1 MKKIFEYFNLEC
13 GVLNNFGQVVV
24 LVLLL
29 CAVPFFPG
37 ALGEGQAQQAPVVTD
52 EMVQSALDG
61 DTYSA
66 YIVGR
71 DFLVKGGEEN
81 ILNSLKY
88 LKIAFEGYSVAEG
101 DDERWSASVLKMMGD
116 GFSQL
121 SNYAAAID
129 NYETAYKVLGRFT
142 HLEGAVLER
151 ALILQAHGIAL
162 LDLSRYE
169 DSLVFFEAARA
180 GMIVADGEDSSWLGD
195 TYLNEGIALEG
206 LSRFQKAVEVYQEA
220 LLRYSDAYGLESA
233 QAAYA
238 INNIGWVFRRM
249 DNFGEAERWTLR
261 ALPLIEKY
269 EGVFSDNASKVRI
282 NLGIISLQLRKYD
295 DAVRWTMRAMPYMTA
310 NRSTT
315 FDDQRWAFD
324 TLSRAM
330 KAKGDVGK
338 AITFGKLAVNAQQA
352 IRSQNSELGDAGTKE
367 LRSEWSRLYENLASL
382 LIEEGRISEAQKVL
396 NMEKEQEVF
405 NFLRRDA
412 SVNINNTTAVL
423 SNAELSDEEKL
434 NALAQFP
441 VDAAK
446 ELFSLTQKLAND
458 TATDEELEKV
468 FLLQEALEES
478 SQAFDEQVDAFLATV
493 SPSEVEGLSDQFG
506 KIESYQALLEGRE
519 QKVAILQVAAINDKA
534 HLFLTL
540 ENLNLHFEVEV
551 PKEELAQL
559 VFDSLQLIEQRAP
572 NANEKLNALYE
583 ILFAPVHEALDTS
596 EIEVVMLNLNGF
608 LRYVPFAAL
617 YDGEEYLIQSFAF
630 SLYST
635 AIPTQFD
642 AAKRERGKTVGFGV
656 TEAHPGFS
664 PLPGVKKELEAIFAG
679 EDNEGILEG
688 PTSLDKSFD
697 ERSLKLALLK
707 KPSILHIASHFNLKP
722 GREDESFLLMGDGSH
737 LLLSEIRSKRALS
750 FKGIDLVTLSA
761 CQTALGGGDGSEIEG
776 FGAAAQANGAASVMA
791 SLWPVADDA
800 TPVLMRDFYHAM
812 IDQGLTKAE
821 ALRVAQI
828 SMLTGEKSTVVA
840 SNIERGVASRQKK
853 KTGDKTEQ
861 VTFAHP
867 FYWSPFVLMGNW
879 L

>member
-1 MKKIFEYFNLEC
+1 MKKISKC
-13 GVLNNFGQVVV
+13 LNFVCAVQWRASRALALVMALCAALFSPVV
-24 LVLLL
+24 L
-29 CAVPFFPG
+29 
-37 ALGEGQAQQAPVVTD
+37 GESHAQQATVVSD
-52 EMVQSALDG
+52 EMIQSALDG
-61 DTYSA
+61 DAYSA
-66 YIVGR
+66 FIVGR

-81 ILNSLKY
+81 VRNSIKFLQ
-88 LKIAFEGYSVAEG
+88 IAFEGYAIAEG
-101 DDERWSASVLKMMGD
+101 DEERWSASVLKMLGD

-129 NYETAYKVLGRFT
+129 NYETAQKILGRFT
-142 HLEGAVLER
+142 HVEGVPLER
-151 ALILQAHGIAL
+151 ALMFQAQGVAL

-169 DSLVFFEAARA
+169 DSLVYFEAARA
-180 GMIVADGEDSSWLGD
+180 GMIAADGENSPWLGD

-206 LSRFQKAVEVYQEA
+206 LNKFQKSVEVYQEA
-220 LLRYSDAYGLESA
+220 MLRYGDAYGLESA

-238 INNIGWVFRRM
+238 ISNLGWVFRRM
-249 DNFGEAERWTLR
+249 ENFGEAERWTLR
-261 ALPLIEKY
+261 ALPLIEKF
-269 EGVFSDNASKVRI
+269 EGAFSDNASKVRI

-295 DAVRWTMRAMPYMTA
+295 DAVRWTMRAMPYMSA

-352 IRSQNSELGDAGTKE
+352 IRSQNTELGDAGTKE

-382 LIEEGRISEAQKVL
+382 LIEEGRISEAQSVL

-405 NFLRRDA
+405 DFLRRDA
-412 SVNINNTTAVL
+412 SVDINNTTAVL
-423 SNAELSDEEKL
+423 TNAELSDEEKL
-434 NALAQFP
+434 QALAKFP
-441 VDAAK
+441 VEAAK
-446 ELFSLTQKLAND
+446 ELFELTAKLAND
-458 TATDEELEKV
+458 TASDAELEQV
-468 FLLQEALEES
+468 FLLQEVLEQS
-478 SQAFDEQVDAFLATV
+478 SQAFDLQVEAFLETV
-493 SPSEVEGLSDQFG
+493 TPTEVKGLSDQFG
-506 KIESYQALLEGRE
+506 KIDSYQALLEGRE
-519 QKVAILQVAAINDKA
+519 QKAAILQVAAINDKV

-551 PKEELAQL
+551 PKGELAQL
-559 VFDSLQLIEQRAP
+559 VFDSLQQIEQRAP
-572 NANEKLNALYE
+572 DTKEKLNALYD
-583 ILFAPVHEALDTS
+583 ILFAPVHEALETS

-608 LRYVPFAAL
+608 LRYVPFSAL
-617 YDGEEYLIQSFAF
+617 YDGEEYLIQNFAF
-630 SLYST
+630 SLYSA

-642 AAKRERGKTVGFGV
+642 AGKRERSRTVGFGV

-664 PLPGVKKELEAIFAG
+664 PLPGVKKELEAIFSG
-679 EDNEGILEG
+679 EDKEGILEG
-688 PTSLDKSFD
+688 PTSLDSNFD

-761 CQTALGGGDGSEIEG
+761 CQTALGSGDGSEIDG
-776 FGAAAQANGAASVMA
+776 FGAAAQANGAAAVMA

-800 TPVLMRDFYHAM
+800 TPILMRNFYHAL

-821 ALRVAQI
+821 ALRVAQV
-828 SMLTGEKSTVVA
+828 SMLTGVESTIIA
-840 SNIERGVASRQKK
+840 ANIERGVKSRQKK
-853 KTGDKTEQ
+853 KANRTAEQ

-867 FYWSPFVLMGNW
+867 FFWSPFVLMGNW